1 MSKQRGKEGDEM
13 AEAIVWSE
21 QHIFRPENLIF
32 SVHPGGTGHR
42 DGSMPE
48 LPGV

>member
-21 QHIFRPENLIF
+21 QHIFRPENLIL